1 MDLERLR
8 IRWLKDSISHD
19 KYEIATSDIND
30 HNSML
35 CELLKWQIGRY
46 WLSIYICLISIE
58 KNAETTYK

>member
-30 HNSML
+30 HNSMP
-35 CELLKWQIGRY
+35 CGHELLKWQIGRY
-46 WLSIYICLISIE
+46 
-58 KNAETTYK
+58 